1 MKKLSPIQIEE
12 KLKALDS
19 WEYIDGA
26 IETSLEFGN
35 FKEAFAMM
43 TRIAFECEAQ
53 GHHPDWSNVY
63 KSLNIR
69 LNTHDVGGITEKD
82 FKLAAAIEKIVFG
95 E

>member
-1 MKKLSPIQIEE
+1 MERLSPTEIEN
-12 KLKALDS
+12 KLKELDS

-35 FKEAFAMM
+35 FKEAFATM
-43 TRIAFECEAQ
+43 TRIAFECELQ

-63 KSLNIR
+63 KSLHIR
-69 LNTHDVGGITEKD
+69 LNTHDVGGVTDKD
-82 FKLAAAIEKIVFG
+82 FKLAETIEKIVFG